1 MTLSDDLSKKSNI
14 ESDDINDNNNFTI
27 ISYDKDNNVVNDKD
41 HNNRIS
47 ASIFIR
53 SNTKIKT
60 KNFRFN
66 EDELI
71 NEYLHVATRS
81 ELSSDDH
88 ILLWWKS
95 NDFRRFKIEAI
106 NEIKD
111 IVKIQPHFNVKQAM
125 NAIYQSESQELIDN
139 TCRNSRRFI
148 TLQQQINE
156 KSHKNKNNCNNTNN
170 NVKKDYDDSRKDVD
184 NNHDKNNNHDEDCE
198 IRSRFLCSR
207 KHFQCSKKQDD
218 NVEVLNNNNNIVTPY
233 YSNNKIEAASSNN
246 NISNKNSYVYNNNQ
260 DVKVHHNVHDNI
272 QHHDN
277 HSDEKNRIVVY
288 DDNNKLVL
296 VLKTYSHRS
305 RNYHFILAAYLI
317 LWLCA
322 VWGIVFHQVITFYKY
337 QKQQK

>member
-1 MTLSDDLSKKSNI
+1 MTLSDDLSKKSDI
-14 ESDDINDNNNFTI
+14 ESDDINYNNNFTT
-27 ISYDKDNNVVNDKD
+27 ISNDEDNNVVNDKD
-41 HNNRIS
+41 HNNKIS

-66 EDELI
+66 EDEFI

-88 ILLWWKS
+88 IFLWWKS

-111 IVKIQPHFNVKQAM
+111 IVKLQPHFNLKQAM
-125 NAIYQSESQELIDN
+125 SAIYQSESQELIDN

-156 KSHKNKNNCNNTNN
+156 KSHKNNNKCSNTNK
-170 NVKKDYDDSRKDVD
+170 NVKKDYDDSRKDDD
-184 NNHDKNNNHDEDCE
+184 NNDKNDINDEDCVIQ

-207 KHFQCSKKQDD
+207 KHFQCSKKQED
-218 NVEVLNNNNNIVTPY
+218 NVVVPNNNIIATY
-233 YSNNKIEAASSNN
+233 HTNNKIEAASNNN
-246 NISNKNSYVYNNNQ
+246 NINNKTSYVYNNNQ
-260 DVKVHHNVHDNI
+260 DDNVHDNI
-272 QHHDN
+272 HDHDN
-277 HSDEKNRIVVY
+277 YCDEKNRIVVY
-288 DDNNKLVL
+288 DDTSKLVL
-296 VLKTYSHRS
+296 VLKTYSQRF
-305 RNYHFILAAYLI
+305 RNYHFILTAYLI

>member
-1 MTLSDDLSKKSNI
+1 MTLSDDYLSNKSDI
-14 ESDDINDNNNFTI
+14 GSHDINDNYNFTT
-27 ISYDKDNNVVNDKD
+27 ISNDKNNNVVNDKN

-47 ASIFIR
+47 A

-66 EDELI
+66 EDEFI
-71 NEYLHVATRS
+71 NEYLYVATRN

-125 NAIYQSESQELIDN
+125 SAMYQSKSQELIDN

-156 KSHKNKNNCNNTNN
+156 KSHKNNNKCNNTNN
-170 NVKKDYDDSRKDVD
+170 NIRKDDD
-184 NNHDKNNNHDEDCE
+184 NNDKNNNIKDEDCVIQ

-207 KHFQCSKKQDD
+207 KHFQCSKKQED
-218 NVEVLNNNNNIVTPY
+218 NVVVPNNNVITPY
-233 YSNNKIEAASSNN
+233 HTNDKIEAASKNN
-246 NISNKNSYVYNNNQ
+246 NINNKNSHVYNYNQ
-260 DVKVHHNVHDNI
+260 DDNVNHNVNDNI
-272 QHHDN
+272 HD
-277 HSDEKNRIVVY
+277 HDSYCDEKNRTIVY
-288 DDNNKLVL
+288 DDTNKLAL
-296 VLKTYSHRS
+296 VLKTYSQRS
-305 RNYHFILAAYLI
+305 RNYHFILTAYLI

-322 VWGIVFHQVITFYKY
+322 VWGIVFHQVITFYKH